1 MRPTTIQKCFSII
14 AECYPGRFTPTTNGE
29 ITTAEVWLKMLGDI
43 PEHLGEAAVI
53 QLCSSEVYPPTISQ
67 IRETALDLSEGNVSA
82 PSAWEAW
89 ERALE
94 GQPGTSTEVR
104 ALKAVGG
111 SWGLKHAEHIG
122 VTRSNFVQAYTELMD
137 RERKRRLA
145 IPVVKLLARE
155 NKPETVPL
163 EVKIEEASLT
173 PPTPEEVKELLKGLR
188 FYQ

>member
-1 MRPTTIQKCFSII
+1 MSDVDDK
-14 AECYPGRFTPTTNGE
+14 NG
-29 ITTAEVWLKMLGDI
+29 L
-43 PEHLGEAAVI
+43 AAVA

-67 IRETALDLSEGNVSA
+67 IREMALDLSEGNVSA

-94 GQPGTSTEVR
+94 GQPGTSIEVR
-104 ALKAVGG
+104 ALAAVGG
-111 SWGLKHAEHIG
+111 SWGLKHSENIG

-145 IPVVKLLARE
+145 IPVVKLLASE
-155 NKPETVPL
+155 HKHEPVTVPV
-163 EVKIEEASLT
+163 EVQIEAESLT

>member
-1 MRPTTIQKCFSII
+1 LSDVNDK
-14 AECYPGRFTPTTNGE
+14 NG
-29 ITTAEVWLKMLGDI
+29 L
-43 PEHLGEAAVI
+43 AAVA

-67 IRETALDLSEGNVSA
+67 IRETALDLSEGNVSS

-94 GQPGTSTEVR
+94 GQPGTSIEVR
-104 ALKAVGG
+104 ALAAVGG
-111 SWGLKHAEHIG
+111 SWGLKHSENIG

-173 PPTPEEVKELLKGLR
+173 HPTPEEVKELLKGLR